1 MQQHVVARERPSGMF
16 RKRTRSALSGRDT
29 RRMRR
34 QMGEIQMSD
43 PDKMTDAEI
52 EAQVNK
58 TADDIEALCDEMEK
72 RGLEDD
78 IAIAEAGM
86 EQAARDVEKACAD
99 FDKEMSELE
108 KEWKETKE
116 K

>member
-1 MQQHVVARERPSGMF
+1 
-16 RKRTRSALSGRDT
+16 
-29 RRMRR
+29 
-34 QMGEIQMSD
+34 MSD

-58 TADDIEALCDEMEK
+58 TAGEIEELCDEMEK

-116 K
+116 R

>member
-1 MQQHVVARERPSGMF
+1 
-16 RKRTRSALSGRDT
+16 
-29 RRMRR
+29 
-34 QMGEIQMSD
+34 MSD

-58 TADDIEALCDEMEK
+58 TVGEIEELCDEMEK

-86 EQAARDVEKACAD
+86 EQAARDIEKACAD
-99 FDKEMSELE
+99 FDKEMSDLE

>member
-1 MQQHVVARERPSGMF
+1 M
-16 RKRTRSALSGRDT
+16 SA
-29 RRMRR
+29 
-34 QMGEIQMSD
+34 

-52 EAQVNK
+52 EAKVDK
-58 TADDIEALCDEMEK
+58 TADEIEDLCDEMEK

-108 KEWKETKE
+108 KEWKEAKE